1 MEQIINR
8 IVYELYLY
16 TERFVVPT
24 ESNGPKP
31 EYPYLSYKIT
41 TLYNSPNNQGNYS
54 TKLIQSLDDR
64 FEHDIEETLELQP
77 TFTISINAYSEDSV
91 ECQNLIKKAYDWF
104 KHIGYDELNDI
115 DVVVVDVAAFTDRTL
130 LIVDNYESRI
140 GFDIILRTTDVINR
154 RINTIEE
161 WKINGEK

>member
-1 MEQIINR
+1 MEQIINH

-16 TERFVVPT
+16 AERFVVPT
-24 ESNGPKP
+24 ESNAPKP
-31 EYPYLSYKIT
+31 EYPYLSYKVT

-77 TFTISINAYSEDSV
+77 TFTISINAYSKDSA
-91 ECQNLIKKAYDWF
+91 ECQGLIKKAYDWF
-104 KHIGYDELNDI
+104 RHAGYDELNDV

-130 LIVDNYESRI
+130 LIVNNYESRI
-140 GFDIILRTTDVINR
+140 GFDVILRTTDVIKR

-161 WKINGEK
+161 YSIKEVK